1 MATIPP
7 LRQSTYST
15 MACPHSY
22 GLIHIQGLK
31 PPDSLASSRG
41 TEVHSILAA
50 YVTHCAQRRVPAD
63 YGYLDALCSSV
74 GEEAAQILETCRESF
89 TVDWQNFF
97 VAETTFALD
106 VDFDPTRPVD
116 VPEKDQLFV
125 VCDID
130 DPNPNPLAYSGTLDT
145 IYLMPGNKVARIIDY
160 KSHPR
165 PFDPTTFQAKLY
177 SLALFMHMP
186 ELQEIEFVLRFVRYP
201 NVQKPIKFF
210 RSDVPGLME
219 DVRRV
224 RARQFDYHKL
234 ADECGDDVY
243 ELQAIPGA
251 HCTYCPASMDHS
263 CPVDKQ
269 NPMLNISPVDRL
281 KWKIEHDAQNRA
293 NNQALQQHLDGTGQS
308 IEYQDANGKSYT
320 FGPVQRESTTYP
332 LFAPDGDGFK
342 LPIVDALLD
351 WQMSNPQD
359 LVPRK
364 GSKPWFLNLN
374 IGATKLKSY
383 LKTNKREIIHNAIRD
398 LAVTETK
405 IQLKVTR
412 DAEVDDGTGEEHKT
426 WDPAGDEEIEF

>member
-1 MATIPP
+1 MNQIPP
-7 LRQSTYST
+7 LRQSTYET
-15 MACPHSY
+15 MSCPHSY

-125 VCDID
+125 VCGID
-130 DPNPNPLAYSGTLDT
+130 DPNPNPPAYSGTLDT

-177 SLALFMHMP
+177 SLALFIHMP

-219 DVRRV
+219 DMRRV
-224 RARQFDYHKL
+224 RARQFEYHAIADRIEDY
-234 ADECGDDVY
+234 D
-243 ELQAIPGA
+243 LQAIPGT
-251 HCTYCPASMDHS
+251 HCTYCPAITDFS
-263 CPVDKQ
+263 CPVAKL
-269 NPMLNISPVDRL
+269 NPMLNLSPNERL
-281 KWKIEHDAQNRA
+281 AYRLWHDVANRA
-293 NNQALQQHLDGTGQS
+293 NNQAMQQYVDGTGMS
-308 IEYQDANGKSYT
+308 IEALDANGKSYT

-332 LFAPDGDGFK
+332 LFVQNPDGSFTM
-342 LPIVDALLD
+342 PIPDELINWSLTEPKD
-351 WQMSNPQD
+351 M
-359 LVPRK
+359 VPRK
-364 GSKPWFLNLN
+364 GSRPWLCNLT

-383 LKTNKREIIHNAIRD
+383 LKTNKREIVHNAIRD

-412 DAEVDDGTGEEHKT
+412 DSEVDDGTGEEHRE
-426 WDPAGDEEIEF
+426 WDPAGDQEIEF